1 MDTYE
6 ILNGLQHPVFIIDK
20 AQSLCYINPRA
31 LRLFGLPPSDT
42 LTVADIL
49 GKLFLRDGTP
59 LHTLEL
65 THHKPL
71 PISLHSNQYL
81 KVDALLQSS
90 VVSNERLCFELSLCQ
105 SGTASTID
113 SLTGLMDRG
122 QMLQLIGIK
131 RRLGL
136 GALILIDID
145 RLKIINDFLGYKT
158 GDEVIHTLGHAF
170 RDAIPNEVMLAR
182 WSGHEFMALVPAKLV
197 AQTQTIAEQFNLIAH
212 QLPLGQTLKLPG
224 GQLSL
229 SVGYTTFKATDDNG
243 QDPLIEVNAAVFE
256 AKRTGRNR
264 AVNAHHL
271 TRPSIYI
278 TGGTLE
284 SALAENRIVAA
295 VQPIFDLKT
304 GKIVADESLAR
315 MITPQGNII
324 AAGEFI
330 TAASSLQ
337 LAHHIDQTIIS
348 QTINYCVSSHFSAPR
363 SHFINISGDFL
374 HHPELIAEVIQSAM
388 NACACTHPD
397 QSGSRQI
404 KPLVIE
410 LTERELVED
419 TQEALRALQPL
430 LDFGLRL
437 ALDDFGSGYSSYRYL
452 LDLPFHF
459 LKIEGE
465 LIRHITTNN
474 KAKRIVKHI
483 QDMAQDLGLITVAEF
498 ITDQATANELAEMGV
513 DWGQGFYLGK
523 PELMQSDLIQQMG
536 LKHSNPHAPKKVR
549 S

>member
-1 MDTYE
+1 MDAFE
-6 ILNGLQHPVFIIDK
+6 LLDGLQQPVFIIDN
-20 AQSLCYINPRA
+20 AAALRYINPRA
-31 LRLFGLPPSDT
+31 LRLLGLPPSGT
-42 LTVADIL
+42 LTPADITS
-49 GKLFLRDGTP
+49 KLFLRDGTP
-59 LHTLEL
+59 LTRLSARHQS
-65 THHKPL
+65 PL
-71 PISLHSNQYL
+71 PISLQSGAYL
-81 KVDALLQSS
+81 KIDAVLHTSTVGES
-90 VVSNERLCFELSLCQ
+90 TCFELHLCQ
-105 SGTASTID
+105 NNTATSID
-113 SLTGLMDRG
+113 ALTGLMDRG

-131 RRLGL
+131 RRQGL

-145 RLKIINDFLGYKT
+145 RLKIINDFLGYQT
-158 GDEVIHTLGHAF
+158 GDEVIHNLGYAF
-170 RDAIPNEVMLAR
+170 GKAIPSEVMLAR

-197 AQTQTIAEQFNLIAH
+197 GQTQAIAEQFNTIAH
-212 QLPLGQTLKLPG
+212 SLPLAQSLKIPG
-224 GQLSL
+224 GHLSL
-229 SVGYTTFKATDDNG
+229 SVGYSTFNATDDKG
-243 QDPLIEVNAAVFE
+243 QDPLTEVNAAVFE
-256 AKRTGRNR
+256 AKRAGRNR
-264 AVNAHHL
+264 AVNAQQL

-304 GKIVADESLAR
+304 GEIVADESLAR
-315 MITPQGNII
+315 MITPQGKII

-330 TAASSLQ
+330 AAASSLQ
-337 LAHHIDQTIIS
+337 LAHRIDQAIIS
-348 QTINYCVSSHFSAPR
+348 QTINYCVTSHFSSPR
-363 SHFINISGDFL
+363 AHFVNISGDFL
-374 HHPELIAEVIQSAM
+374 HHPELIAETILNAM

-397 QSGSRQI
+397 QASSRQT

-410 LTERELVED
+410 ITERELVED

-465 LIRHITTNN
+465 LVRHITTNN
-474 KAKRIVKHI
+474 KAKRIVQHI
-483 QDMAQDLGLITVAEF
+483 QNMAADLGLITVAEF
-498 ITDQATANELAEMGV
+498 ITDQATAQELAEMGI

-523 PELMQSDLIQQMG
+523 PALMQASHIA
-536 LKHSNPHAPKKVR
+536 LKAAEYPHTLK